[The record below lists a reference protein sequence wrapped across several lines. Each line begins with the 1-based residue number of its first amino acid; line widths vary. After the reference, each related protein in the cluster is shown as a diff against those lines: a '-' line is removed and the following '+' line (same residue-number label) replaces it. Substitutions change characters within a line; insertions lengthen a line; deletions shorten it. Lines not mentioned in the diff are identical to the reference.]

1 MKNIDNY
8 LDKLSSAID
17 SMQQEANFY
26 LVIQLFDKLKEFQG
40 ILKSENVKTEIG
52 LTSKNSLVNLGYWI
66 EFDNSNEDMI
76 DMFEKSGIKTAK
88 GINDV
93 ENLLNLPLT
102 LTEDMT
108 LEIFVKKCTTENYQK
123 EFLSYKLETQLSE
136 GKHIPKKKI

>member
-8 LDKLSSAID
+8 LDKLNTTID
-17 SMQQEANFY
+17 NMQQEANFY
-26 LVIQLFDKLKEFQG
+26 LVLQLFDKLKEFQG
-40 ILKSENVKTEIG
+40 ILKSENIKTEIR

-66 EFDNSNEDMI
+66 EFDNSNEYMI
-76 DMFEKSGIKTAK
+76 EMFGKAGIKTAK
-88 GINDV
+88 GINYLDH
-93 ENLLNLPLT
+93 LLNLPFT
-102 LTEDMT
+102 ITEDMT